1 MCLLISPYVTR
12 VFESST
18 HQAQERCVILPKNLI
33 VHCIRLLKI
42 LYREGATKLCSYQS
56 VIRMEI
62 LLDVDGPADM
72 MSAGMPAT
80 IWKREPLWILSNV
93 RKIRFLK

>member
-1 MCLLISPYVTR
+1 MVHFVR
-12 VFESST
+12 
-18 HQAQERCVILPKNLI
+18 LPE
-33 VHCIRLLKI
+33 I
-42 LYREGATKLCSYQS
+42 LYREGATKLCSYLS
-56 VIRMEI
+56 VIRMEM

-93 RKIRFLK
+93 SKMRFLK